1 MEKNFKAI
9 IEALNAND
17 DDLTSLMKYQKETEK
32 QMNGFQSQM
41 ERSNEKQENLEN
53 YDDHYHLL

>member
-41 ERSNEKQENLEN
+41 ERSNEKQETLEK
-53 YDDHYHLL
+53 